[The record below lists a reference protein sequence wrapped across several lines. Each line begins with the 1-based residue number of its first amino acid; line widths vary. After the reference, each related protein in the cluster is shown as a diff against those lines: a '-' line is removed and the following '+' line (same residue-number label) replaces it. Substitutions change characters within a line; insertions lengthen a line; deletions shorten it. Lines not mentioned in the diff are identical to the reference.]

1 MASSKVPRSLARA
14 FSDCDV
20 KKLDGL
26 SRTVLTFLPVA
37 KRPWVMMASAEVFW
51 RARRF
56 CRTPAESVMDMF
68 EPFWST
74 GAIAFDRLTE
84 HAFLTSGHVIASK
97 KSWLIK
103 IFQIFNRR
111 ITFFY

>member
-14 FSDCDV
+14 LSDCDV

-26 SRTVLTFLPVA
+26 SRAELTFLPVA

-56 CRTPAESVMDMF
+56 CRTPAESVMPDMF

-74 GAIAFDRLTE
+74 GATTFGRLTD
-84 HAFLTSGHVIASK
+84 HAFLTSSHVIASK
-97 KSWLIK
+97 
-103 IFQIFNRR
+103 N
-111 ITFFY
+111 Y

>member
-14 FSDCDV
+14 LSDCDV
-20 KKLDGL
+20 KKLVGL
-26 SRTVLTFLPVA
+26 SRAELTFLPVA

-56 CRTPAESVMDMF
+56 CRTPAESVMFDMF

-74 GAIAFDRLTE
+74 SAMRFDRLIE
-84 HAFLTSGHVIASK
+84 RNFLTSRHVISRK
-97 KSWLIK
+97 KSWLSNI
-103 IFQIFNRR
+103 IGYIMG
-111 ITFFY
+111 